1 MISAQVSKY
10 IGAKVK
16 RKEDPR
22 LITGQGKYTDD
33 VNLKGM
39 CYLYILRSMH
49 AHALIKNIDTTEA
62 EKLPGIIKIF
72 TGKEINKK
80 CPSPMPLV
88 APIDDMKW
96 EDRQP
101 MAENKTCFVGEPIA
115 LVIGQSR
122 EEAKDAL
129 DLISVDYEPL
139 DAVVDLEKEIK
150 NPSAPMHTS
159 LGTNIAYHAT
169 GNSGNPKKA
178 FRTADNE
185 LDLRLEQPRLVP
197 NPMEPR
203 AAVAAFDSA
212 NRNLT
217 IWSTTQNP
225 HIERDNIAKVLGFPV
240 SKLRLIAIDV
250 GGGFGCKINTYPEPI
265 LAALASMEIEKP
277 VKWTEERQE
286 NFISTSHGR
295 GQVQFVKAA
304 FNNDGTLVGLK
315 LKILADLGAYCQ
327 VLSHAIPTLTPSLA
341 PGVYKIRDM
350 EWETYGIYTNK
361 VPYDAY
367 RGAGRP
373 EGAYIIERVMD
384 CISAKTDIDPAEVRR
399 RNFIPPSA
407 FPYKTPT
414 DMEYDSGEYE
424 KALNKVIELSKYH
437 QLKEEQKHAKQKGKL
452 MGIGI
457 TTTTEVCGFGPADS
471 LGGLGGY
478 ESATVRI
485 NPDGEVTV
493 LTGTSPHGQGE
504 ETSFA
509 QITADLLG
517 IEPDNIEI
525 IHGDTDIVP
534 RGVGTLCSRSIAV
547 GGTAIVKA
555 SEKVIA
561 KAKDIAGALF
571 KIDPKFVIFKNGV
584 FSVEDIPG
592 KTLTWKEIGSEAY
605 DGQLLPDN
613 VERGLEGTTFWE
625 PPGLT
630 FPFSAHVAVIDID
643 KETGEVSLRN
653 YFAVDDCGNVIN
665 PTLVEGQVHGG
676 LAQGIG
682 QALLEEAIWDNNGQ
696 LITGSFMDYP
706 MPFAKEFPLF
716 TLDRTITPTSIN
728 PLGAK
733 GIGEM
738 ATIASTPT
746 IANAVI
752 NALSHLGVEHIDI
765 PLRSQKIWEILKEKG
780 VIK

>member
-1 MISAQVSKY
+1 MISVQVSKY

-39 CYLYILRSMH
+39 CYLSVLRSMH
-49 AHALIKNIDTTEA
+49 AHALIKNIDTKEA

-96 EDRQP
+96 QDRQP

-129 DLISVDYEPL
+129 DFISVDYEPL

-159 LGTNIAYHAT
+159 LDSNIAYHAT
-169 GNSGNPKKA
+169 GDSGNPEKA

-384 CISAKTDIDPAEVRR
+384 CISAKTKIDPAEVRR

-424 KALNKVIELSKYH
+424 KALNKVIELSKYQ
-437 QLKEEQKHAKQKGKL
+437 QLKKEQKQAKQKGKL

-534 RGVGTLCSRSIAV
+534 RGVGTLGSRSIAV

-571 KIDPKFVIFKNGV
+571 KIDPKFVIFKNGI

-592 KTLTWKEIGSEAY
+592 KTLNWKEIGSEAY

-716 TLDRTITPTSIN
+716 TLDRTITPTPIN